1 MSDKE
6 IKDFMDKVDA
16 GLKVAEQRMLKE
28 KSLCGESLIIY
39 TVGHGIQHV
48 SPQQFLEI

>member
-6 IKDFMDKVDA
+6 IKEYMDKFDA

-28 KSLCGESLIIY
+28 KALRGESLIIY
-39 TVGHGIQHV
+39 TEEHGIQHV
-48 SPQQFLEI
+48 SPQQFLDN

>member
-6 IKDFMDKVDA
+6 IKEYMDKFDA

-28 KSLCGESLIIY
+28 KALRGESLIIY
-39 TVGHGIQHV
+39 TEEYGIQHV
-48 SPQQFLEI
+48 SPQQFINN